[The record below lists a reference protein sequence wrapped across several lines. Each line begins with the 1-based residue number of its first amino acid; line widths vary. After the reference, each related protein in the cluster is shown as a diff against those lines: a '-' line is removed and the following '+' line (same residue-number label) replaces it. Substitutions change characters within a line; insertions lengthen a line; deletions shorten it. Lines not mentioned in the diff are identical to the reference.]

1 MKLTVDQLA
10 QRLAAEVGAAAISS
24 EQSQRASHVVDGVM
38 PALICSPASAEQI
51 AAALRVCVEA
61 EAAVIPWGGGTAMA
75 IGNPPRRADVAL
87 TMGRINH
94 LVEHDDA
101 NLTATVGAGMPLADM
116 QEIVARRKQF
126 LPFDPPFPSR
136 ATVGG
141 IVAANLNGP
150 RRSCYGSVRD
160 LVIGMKVVLGSGE
173 QIKAGGKV
181 VKNVA
186 GYDMCKLF
194 VGSLGTLGIITE
206 LTLRV
211 APIPET
217 SATVIAAGALTEVLR
232 FVDELS
238 RSPLLP
244 AAVALVNSRAMD
256 GARLDWQ
263 VAIRCEGFA
272 ETVTRHLA
280 DGQAMAQ
287 RLGLGVANMRDGAD
301 GQLWERIRD
310 FPLQKGR
317 VVYRVTVPR
326 ASVAEAVRAIQGSNG
341 SEFQPMILSDPL
353 TGTLWVTE
361 PERHTSPR
369 RFADLLALAQ
379 RCGGHAVMLAVPANV
394 KENIDVWGPPPPT
407 LALMRAIK
415 NQFDPKGVLNPGRF
429 LAGI

>member
-1 MKLTVDQLA
+1 MNPTVDQLA
-10 QRLAAEVGAAAISS
+10 QRLAAELGGAAVVTEPSVL
-24 EQSQRASHVVDGVM
+24 ASHIVDGM
-38 PALICSPASAEQI
+38 QPALVCFPSTAEQI

-61 EAAVIPWGGGTAMA
+61 EAAVIPWGGGTAMGV
-75 IGNPPRRADVAL
+75 GNPPRRADVAL

-116 QEIVARRKQF
+116 QEIVGRRKQF
-126 LPFDPPFPSR
+126 LPFDPPHQTR

-160 LVIGMKVVLGSGE
+160 LVIGMKVALASGE
-173 QIKAGGKV
+173 RIKAGGKV

-194 VGSLGTLGIITE
+194 VGSLGTLGILTE
-206 LTLRV
+206 VTLRM

-217 SATVIAAGALTEVLR
+217 AATVVAAGALPKVLQ

-244 AAVALVNSRAMD
+244 AAVALMNSRAL
-256 GARLDWQ
+256 GAEQNDWRA
-263 VAIRCEGFA
+263 AIGCEGFA

-280 DGQAMAQ
+280 DSQALAQ
-287 RLGLGVANMRDGAD
+287 HVGLGAEVLGDNAD
-301 GQLWERIRD
+301 GQLWDRVRD
-310 FPLQKGR
+310 FPLQTGR

-326 ASVAEAVRAIQGSNG
+326 ASVAESVRAIQDGNG
-341 SEFQPMILSDPL
+341 SESQPAILSDPL
-353 TGTLWVTE
+353 TGTLWVAE
-361 PERHTSPR
+361 PERQTSPR
-369 RFADLLALAQ
+369 RFADLLSLAL
-379 RCGGHAVMLAVPANV
+379 RWGGHAIVFAAPADA
-394 KENIDVWGPPPPT
+394 KKNIDVWGPPPPT

-415 NQFDPKGVLNPGRF
+415 TQFDPTAVLNPGRF
-429 LAGI
+429 VGGL